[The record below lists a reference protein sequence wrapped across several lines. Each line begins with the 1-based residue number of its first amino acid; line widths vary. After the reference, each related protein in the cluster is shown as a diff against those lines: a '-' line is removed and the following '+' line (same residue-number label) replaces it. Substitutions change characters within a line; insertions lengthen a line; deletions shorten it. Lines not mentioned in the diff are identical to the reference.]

1 MRVPRVAA
9 DSTYRVPQEA
19 IPMVYELRTYSAMP
33 GRLPDLNRRFADIT
47 MGFFKKHN
55 IQVVGFWTNE
65 LGGASDQL
73 IYILAYDSLA
83 DREKKWGGFFADQ
96 ERLAKFAE
104 TEKNGPLV
112 RRLTAQILK
121 PTSYSP
127 DRKSTRLNSSHSQIS
142 YAVFCLK

>member
-1 MRVPRVAA
+1 
-9 DSTYRVPQEA
+9 
-19 IPMVYELRTYSAMP
+19 MVYELRTYSAMP

-47 MGFFKKHN
+47 MGFFKKHH

-96 ERLAKFAE
+96 DRLAKFAE
-104 TEKNGPLV
+104 TEKNGPLL
-112 RRLTAQILK
+112 RRLTAHILR
-121 PTSYSP
+121 PTAYSP
-127 DRKSTRLNSSHSQIS
+127 MQ
-142 YAVFCLK
+142 

>member
-1 MRVPRVAA
+1 ML
-9 DSTYRVPQEA
+9 
-19 IPMVYELRTYSAMP
+19 YELRTYRVMP

-47 MGFFKKHN
+47 MDFFKKHN

-65 LGGASDQL
+65 LGGSSDQL

-83 DREKKWGGFFADQ
+83 DREKKWNGFFADP

-112 RRLTAQILK
+112 RKLTAQILR
-121 PTSYSP
+121 PTAYSP
-127 DRKSTRLNSSHSQIS
+127 MK
-142 YAVFCLK
+142 

>member
-1 MRVPRVAA
+1 
-9 DSTYRVPQEA
+9 
-19 IPMVYELRTYSAMP
+19 MVYELRTYSAMP

-47 MGFFKKHN
+47 MGFFKKHH

-96 ERLAKFAE
+96 DRLAKFAE

-112 RRLTAQILK
+112 MTFSNQFLK
-121 PTSYSP
+121 PTSF
-127 DRKSTRLNSSHSQIS
+127 SS
-142 YAVFCLK
+142 VK

>member
-1 MRVPRVAA
+1 
-9 DSTYRVPQEA
+9 
-19 IPMVYELRTYSAMP
+19 MVYELRTYSAMP

-65 LGGASDQL
+65 LGGSSDQL
-73 IYILAYDSLA
+73 IYMLAYDSLA

-112 RRLTAQILK
+112 RRLTAQILR

-127 DRKSTRLNSSHSQIS
+127 MQ
-142 YAVFCLK
+142 